1 MLPKIEKN
9 LFKDTVKQA
18 SSKVF
23 NFKMFIASILF
34 AGTAATAG
42 VSLPGA
48 TTLDNMIKVQEQ
60 AKTLVLQPS
69 EAVARTYAY
78 HSSHSSH
85 SSHASHYSHRS
96 SRY

>member
-9 LFKDTVKQA
+9 LFKDIVKQA
-18 SSKVF
+18 NRKVF

-34 AGTAATAG
+34 AGTAATASISMPSADA
-42 VSLPGA
+42 V
-48 TTLDNMIKVQEQ
+48 DNMIKDQQKVS
-60 AKTLVLQPS
+60 TLVLQPS
-69 EAVARTYAY
+69 ENAARTYAY

-96 SRY
+96 SSY